1 MRRSTNSMGNPN
13 LTLKVF
19 EFLFN
24 PLQGHHKY
32 KSHIVAFAEK
42 KKVNV
47 HLKDFQALF
56 NPLRPPRCVER
67 GHIYIQD
74 FHLVSTLHLV
84 VDLSLEENRYIFWY
98 SLM

>member
-1 MRRSTNSMGNPN
+1 MCPRDFFSIFVAVVA
-13 LTLKVF
+13 LVVAL
-19 EFLFN
+19 N

-32 KSHIVAFAEK
+32 KSHIVAFAGK

-56 NPLRPPRCVER
+56 NPLQPPRCVER